1 MNKDQRQIAMA
12 TIGVLTMVSL
22 AIGCLF
28 HVLNVASLHRRVE
41 ELERW
46 QQETRPCWV
55 LRGIPGEA
63 ATVDTPSL
71 PPLRARASRSTAD
84 GAGTSNENDESHEK
98 RVR

>member
-1 MNKDQRQIAMA
+1 MTMRELLADVTLAAAVAA
-12 TIGVLTMVSL
+12 TVMCYLL
-22 AIGCLF
+22 A
-28 HVLNVASLHRRVE
+28 RRVD